1 MDQEDDLRD
10 EKIYHHLA
18 AMESHDDF
26 IKEKQMTKDDT
37 SFLWQN
43 LARYKRAKE
52 RGHKSA
58 ERFLDET
65 YENFGF
71 FGTLMHKTQNPSG
84 LYLQCRRFSRFFLSV
99 CSSINSKPFK
109 YANLINVRLIGL

>member
-26 IKEKQMTKDDT
+26 IKEKQMTKNDT
-37 SFLWQN
+37 GFLWQN

-52 RGHKSA
+52 H
-58 ERFLDET
+58 
-65 YENFGF
+65 
-71 FGTLMHKTQNPSG
+71 
-84 LYLQCRRFSRFFLSV
+84 
-99 CSSINSKPFK
+99 
-109 YANLINVRLIGL
+109 

>member
-37 SFLWQN
+37 GFLWQN

-71 FGTLMHKTQNPSG
+71 SEPSCTKRRAGLPHIYYLMTKTLFFVFAETLSHCCVKIGKT
-84 LYLQCRRFSRFFLSV
+84 V
-99 CSSINSKPFK
+99 
-109 YANLINVRLIGL
+109 